1 MGQPT
6 DTMWLSQPRTLLKHQ
21 VYRQYLHCWMGKV
34 CQKFRTSAIV
44 DAFAGPGGYLDG
56 PDGSSVVIAKTFL
69 EHSRLPRFQQLRLI
83 CLEKRPDRRES
94 LDCRLQALPPLPRLD
109 VMVAPAG
116 SVREYFKRL
125 HTVAHGGDSG
135 TPVLWI
141 LDPFDYSSVPFG
153 MIREC
158 LKSPRDEVLVTWFA
172 DELYRFRRDP
182 GKEHAIDGHFGT
194 DAWQQTRQ
202 VTGEA
207 ACKAELLKIYQ
218 ESLQSLPGVHAGAFE
233 IASKNET
240 ARYALILATHSDAG
254 LECFNHMKWRIDPYL
269 GRQASEKRGLDQPGL
284 FDDDP
289 HLSPLHAWLESLAGK
304 ALAFDELVRQ
314 AGRIG
319 FKETHLRAALTDLAQ
334 DGLAVREE
342 PLDYTKTPWPAGSTI
357 RFYPPPS

>member
-6 DTMWLSQPRTLLKHQ
+6 DTLWPSQPRTLLKHQ
-21 VYRQYLHCWMGKV
+21 VYRQYLHCWMGKI
-34 CQKFRTSAIV
+34 CQKFRDSAIV
-44 DAFAGPGGYLDG
+44 DAFAGPGAYLDG
-56 PDGSSVVIAKTFL
+56 PDGSPVVIAKTFL
-69 EHSRLPRFQQLRLI
+69 EHSHLPRFRQLRLV
-83 CLEKRPDRRES
+83 CLEKRPDRRDS
-94 LDCRLQALPPLPRLD
+94 LAGKMAALPELPRLD

-125 HTVAHGGDSG
+125 HAAAHGDDSG

-141 LDPFDYSSVPFG
+141 LDPFDISSVPFG
-153 MIREC
+153 LIREC
-158 LKSPRDEVLVTWFA
+158 LRSPRDEVLVTWFA
-172 DELYRFRRDP
+172 DELYRFRGDAA
-182 GKEHAIDGHFGT
+182 KEHAIDVHFGT
-194 DAWQQTRQ
+194 GAWQQTRR
-202 VTGEA
+202 VAGGA
-207 ACKAELLKIYQ
+207 GCKAELLKTYQ

-254 LECFNHMKWRIDPYL
+254 LKCFNQMKWRMDPYL

-289 HLSPLHAWLESLAGK
+289 HLSPLRTWLESLAGT
-304 ALAFDELVRQ
+304 AAGFDELARQ

-319 FKETHLRAALTDLAQ
+319 FKETHLRAALTGLAE

-342 PLDYTKTPWPAGSTI
+342 PLDDTRTPWPAGSTI
-357 RFYPPPS
+357 RFYRPPG

>member
-6 DTMWLSQPRTLLKHQ
+6 DTLWPSQPRTLLKHQ

-34 CQKFRTSAIV
+34 CQKFRSSAIV
-44 DAFAGPGGYLDG
+44 DAFAGPGAYLDG

-69 EHSRLPRFQQLRLI
+69 EHSHLPRFRQLRLV

-94 LDCRLQALPPLPRLD
+94 LAGRLAALPQLPRLD

-125 HTVAHGGDSG
+125 HAVAHGGDSG

-141 LDPFDYSSVPFG
+141 LDPFDISSMPFG
-153 MIREC
+153 LIREC
-158 LKSPRDEVLVTWFA
+158 LRSPRDEVLVTWFA
-172 DELYRFRRDP
+172 DELYRFRGDAA
-182 GKEHAIDGHFGT
+182 KEHAIDVHFGT
-194 DAWQQTRQ
+194 DAWQQTRR

-218 ESLQSLPGVHAGAFE
+218 EGLQSLPGVHAGAFE

-240 ARYALILATHSDAG
+240 ARYALVLATHSDAG
-254 LECFNHMKWRIDPYL
+254 LECFNQMKWRMDPYR
-269 GRQASEKRGLDQPGL
+269 GRQASERRGLDQPGL
-284 FDDDP
+284 FDEDP
-289 HLSPLHAWLESLAGK
+289 HLSPLRTWLESLAGT
-304 ALAFDELVRQ
+304 AVGFDELVRK
-314 AGRIG
+314 AGRMG
-319 FKETHLRAALTDLAQ
+319 FKETHLRTVLTGLAE

-342 PLDYTKTPWPAGSTI
+342 PLDYTRTPWPTGSTI
-357 RFYPPPS
+357 RFYRPPG